1 MIIFY
6 FQKVNVET
14 VNIYIYAHTCSCK
27 WEDGGHETKLQTLN
41 LKKLQVYKNTKANI
55 TKETI
60 RV

>member
-14 VNIYIYAHTCSCK
+14 VQKYIYAHSCK
-27 WEDGGHETKLQTLN
+27 WGDGGHETKLQTLN
-41 LKKLQVYKNTKANI
+41 LKKLQVYKNTKANT

>member
-14 VNIYIYAHTCSCK
+14 VKIYIYIYAHTCSCK

-41 LKKLQVYKNTKANI
+41 LKKLQV
-55 TKETI
+55 
-60 RV
+60 

>member
-14 VNIYIYAHTCSCK
+14 VQKYIYAHSCK
-27 WEDGGHETKLQTLN
+27 WGDGGHKTKLQTLN

>member
-6 FQKVNVET
+6 FQKVILWKQLK
-14 VNIYIYAHTCSCK
+14 IYIYAHSCK
-27 WEDGGHETKLQTLN
+27 WGDGGHETKLQTLN

>member
-14 VNIYIYAHTCSCK
+14 VQKYIYAHSCK
-27 WEDGGHETKLQTLN
+27 WGEGGHETKLQTLN

>member
-14 VNIYIYAHTCSCK
+14 VQKYIYAHSCK
-27 WEDGGHETKLQTLN
+27 WGDGGHETKLQTLN
-41 LKKLQVYKNTKANI
+41 LKKLQVYKNTKVNI

>member
-6 FQKVNVET
+6 FQKVIVET
-14 VNIYIYAHTCSCK
+14 VKNKYICAHSCK
-27 WEDGGHETKLQTLN
+27 RGDGGHETKLQTLN

>member
-14 VNIYIYAHTCSCK
+14 VQKYIYAHSCK
-27 WEDGGHETKLQTLN
+27 WGDGGHETKLQTLN

>member
-14 VNIYIYAHTCSCK
+14 VKIYIYAHSCK
-27 WEDGGHETKLQTLN
+27 WGDGGHETKLQTLN

>member
-14 VNIYIYAHTCSCK
+14 VQKYIYTHSCK
-27 WEDGGHETKLQTLN
+27 WGDGGHETKLQTLN

>member
-1 MIIFY
+1 MIILY
-6 FQKVNVET
+6 FQKVIVET
-14 VNIYIYAHTCSCK
+14 VQKYIYAHSCK
-27 WEDGGHETKLQTLN
+27 WGDGGHETKLQTLN